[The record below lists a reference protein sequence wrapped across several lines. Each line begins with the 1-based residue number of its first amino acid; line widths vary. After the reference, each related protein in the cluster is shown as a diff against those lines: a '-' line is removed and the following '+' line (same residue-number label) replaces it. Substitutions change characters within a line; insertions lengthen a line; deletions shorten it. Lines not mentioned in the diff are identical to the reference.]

1 MKVHAMLGD
10 EGLEI
15 VAIYGGCHDELYS
28 AVSAQVSHIKPSVT
42 VDADEYVFDVYH
54 YYEKETGALIV
65 KICMCK
71 IMRRGFVVDTVEEW
85 LEL

>member
-1 MKVHAMLGD
+1 MKVHTILGD

-28 AVSAQVSHIKPSVT
+28 AVSAQVSHIAPSVT

-54 YYEKETGALIV
+54 YYEEETGALIV
-65 KICMCK
+65 KICMCET
-71 IMRRGFVVDTVEEW
+71 ISYGGC
-85 LEL
+85 